1 MGIPNIQEKFKKI
14 SNRRGD
20 SKQRSLTL
28 SQRAAQEGEPY

>member
-1 MGIPNIQEKFKKI
+1 MGFPDIQEEFQKI
-14 SNRRGD
+14 SNRLGD